1 MATDLKR
8 EETARDSIRDLKH
21 DGATE
26 AIEAIRAEH
35 ELTFTEALRLYPK
48 AIAWSG
54 FVSIG
59 VIMLAFDPQLIGNL
73 YSTPQFARDFGHL
86 YKGDVSVFA
95 SRLLHIYRS
104 NTNRISYAVGN

>member
-1 MATDLKR
+1 MTQSLIAAMATDLKR
-8 EETARDSIRDLKH
+8 EETARDSIHDLKH
-21 DGATE
+21 DGATAE

-86 YKGDVSVFA
+86 YKGDVSLFA
-95 SRLLHIYRS
+95 PRFLHIQRQ
-104 NTNRISYAVGN
+104 I

>member
-1 MATDLKR
+1 MAEKSDLQR
-8 EETARDSIRDLKH
+8 EETRPDSIHDLKH
-21 DGATE
+21 GGATAE

-35 ELTFTEALRLYPK
+35 ELTFGEALKLYPK

-86 YKGDVSVFA
+86 YKGDVS
-95 SRLLHIYRS
+95 LYYHLIIYFK
-104 NTNRISYAVGN
+104 

>member
-1 MATDLKR
+1 MAIMADADLKR
-8 EETARDSIRDLKH
+8 EATRPDSIHDLKH
-21 DGATE
+21 GGATSE
-26 AIEAIRAEH
+26 AIEGIRAEH
-35 ELTFTEALRLYPK
+35 ELTFTEALKLYPK

-86 YKGDVSVFA
+86 YKGDVSLCF
-95 SRLLHIYRS
+95 SCHRLSVRS
-104 NTNRISYAVGN
+104 QLSK

>member
-1 MATDLKR
+1 MAD
-8 EETARDSIRDLKH
+8 ADLKH
-21 DGATE
+21 EVTRLDSVHDVKHGGATAE
-26 AIEAIRAEH
+26 AVEAIRAEH
-35 ELTFTEALRLYPK
+35 ELTFTEALKLYPK

-86 YKGDVSVFA
+86 YKGDVSAFCSVLVFGMTDIP
-95 SRLLHIYRS
+95 LP
-104 NTNRISYAVGN
+104 

>member
-1 MATDLKR
+1 MAQPFTAAMATDLKR
-8 EETARDSIRDLKH
+8 EETARDSIHDLKH
-21 DGATE
+21 DGTTE

-86 YKGDVSVFA
+86 YKGDV
-95 SRLLHIYRS
+95 RLFFPHFLL
-104 NTNRISYAVGN
+104 ISI